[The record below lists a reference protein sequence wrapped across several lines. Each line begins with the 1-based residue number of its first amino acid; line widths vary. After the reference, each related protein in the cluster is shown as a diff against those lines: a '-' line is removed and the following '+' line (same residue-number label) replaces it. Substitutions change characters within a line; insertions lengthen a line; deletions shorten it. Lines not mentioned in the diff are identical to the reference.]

1 MAGRGS
7 LCRGTPSSQWTG
19 EQPVDKS
26 AGLMGQEK
34 VGGKIEQETER
45 EF

>member
-1 MAGRGS
+1 MEVSVGGPRLLSG
-7 LCRGTPSSQWTG
+7 LESSPLT
-19 EQPVDKS
+19 ES